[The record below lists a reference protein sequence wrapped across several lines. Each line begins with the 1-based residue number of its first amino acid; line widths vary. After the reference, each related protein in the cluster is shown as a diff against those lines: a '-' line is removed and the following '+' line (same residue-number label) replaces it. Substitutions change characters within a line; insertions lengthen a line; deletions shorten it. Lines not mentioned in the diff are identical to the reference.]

1 MALADLLARLKA
13 HIASEGA
20 LLPAQEE
27 AVFSDAAL
35 TLVGAGAGTG
45 KTHTLSWRFIGA
57 LLREE
62 TRPKD
67 ILTLTFTDKAANEM
81 RERIGRLFAALRP
94 VLDPGGTELAS
105 IAAELQEAQ
114 ISTIHAFALNIVREE
129 ALFLPS
135 GLGAR
140 PVSPPEAE
148 LFTARAEKAL
158 DTLDFGWFTRNL
170 PQGRNS
176 GDFLDTSAEEDLADA
191 VTEYS
196 PEAAV
201 SFALSLADLLE
212 SRGESPEKLLKRADD
227 PHYFDAVKERI
238 RDICLPLCREVAG
251 AWADVF
257 AQLPSSL
264 PGKSAFNERLDALR
278 KDWPADALPPEEPE
292 GLLAFA
298 TRLFDGILGNLK
310 GATTSGSGKLAQET
324 LGCSFAEHRERFGT
338 LWTGLR
344 FLSQEPPEF
353 DVRLRSVLL
362 RTSAMVWETY
372 REFRRRRGLL
382 SYDDMIRLAAEI
394 AASENP
400 ARSVRTFRE
409 ILVDEYQDT
418 NPLQDRLIDSVAAE
432 GCRRFLVG
440 DPKQSIYRFRHADP
454 TLFQVNSPARKGR
467 GRPRPARFSAGEGPL
482 GGGERIASP
491 SAQTRYIPLQTSFR
505 TRPALLKEIN
515 GLFGDIWRNGIAS
528 TLPTPYEELLFP
540 ENPEMRKLREETS
553 LPPVLPIFRRQREG
567 EPVAETRKRV
577 AHALGEKLLELHGQP
592 VWSKENKQMRP
603 AEWRDIAILVPSRS
617 SFAALEETLHPLF
630 GIPVAF
636 EKGKRYFDRGEIGD
650 LTTSIRMLAF
660 PEDRAAALGFLAS
673 PFSGLNME
681 QFARFLG
688 PEAPALAEVFPETAG
703 RIEELRSVARYSGL
717 FAALVLLLKDQ
728 SFLGAYPL
736 WNRKSALANLWK
748 GLDLVREYENVFG
761 NDPAGCAAYVAR
773 MAGRKG
779 AGEES
784 TPLGEEEDVVRVLT
798 VHSAKGLEFPI
809 TVVMDLNNTPGG
821 GGGRG
826 ALVPSA
832 LLGAG
837 ASRHPEA
844 WSEKSLS
851 ETGKIARFLEDTEV
865 GEEWERLFY
874 VAATRAKDCLVL
886 CSPCGMKENVPSPV
900 SGSWL
905 SLLRPEIPED
915 ETERTTSRRTPRERE
930 ERKQGNSVPP
940 PAAGPRSVERMSA
953 TSYSL
958 FRYCP
963 AAWRMKFR
971 QGIEMTWELPSSE
984 EAGGADL
991 GSLAHWVLSRWNF
1004 RADSLD
1010 DLLDEQHPRLP
1021 QGLRPAWRDER
1032 GRNALKGWL
1041 ERFAELPAGRK
1052 LAGLHETLSLRREL
1066 PFRARLDGSAGSVHL
1081 IGSVD
1086 VLWVEGDTVHIRDYK
1101 ITAGEIDGSAA
1112 WEILYREQLLFYG
1125 YAASLAFP
1133 GRKQDIGLLHLREGC
1148 EGERIEPP
1156 ASWAEVGDSILSAAS
1171 VCATGP
1177 FPAAA
1182 ERCPG
1187 CFFRLD
1193 CPYRS
1198 GNVAER

>member
-1 MALADLLARLKA
+1 MAGGDLLARLKA

-45 KTHTLSWRFIGA
+45 KTHTLSWRFIRA
-57 LLREE
+57 LLREDV
-62 TRPKD
+62 RPRD

-81 RERIGRLFAALRP
+81 RERIGELFTKLRT
-94 VLDPGGTELAS
+94 VLDPGGNELAS
-105 IAAELQEAQ
+105 VAAELQEAQ
-114 ISTIHAFALNIVREE
+114 ISTIHAFALNIIREE

-170 PQGRNS
+170 PQGTSS
-176 GDFLDTSAEEDLADA
+176 GDFLDTAAGEYLADA

-212 SRGESPEKLLKRADD
+212 SRGESPRELLQRADD
-227 PHYFDAVKERI
+227 PHYFDAVKNRI

-251 AWADVF
+251 DWERVF
-257 AQLPSSL
+257 AQLPSAL

-278 KDWPADALPPEEPE
+278 KEWPEDALPPEEPD

-298 TRLFDGILGNLK
+298 TRLFDGILGNLR
-310 GATTSGSGKLAQET
+310 GATTSQSGKLAQEA

-382 SYDDMIRLAAEI
+382 SYDDMIRLAADI
-394 AASENP
+394 AASENS
-400 ARSVRTFRE
+400 ARSVRSFRE

-454 TLFQVNSPARKGR
+454 TLF
-467 GRPRPARFSAGEGPL
+467 
-482 GGGERIASP
+482 GERIASP
-491 SAQTRYIPLQTSFR
+491 SEETRYIPLQTSFR

-515 GLFGDIWRNGIAS
+515 GLFGGIWRNGIAS

-540 ENPEMRKLREETS
+540 ENPEMRELREETS
-553 LPPVLPIFRRQREG
+553 LPPLLPVFRRQREN

-577 AHALGEKLLELHGQP
+577 ALALGEKLLELHGQP
-592 VWSKENKQMRP
+592 VWNKKNKQMLP
-603 AEWRDIAILVPSRS
+603 AEWRDMTILVPSRS

-650 LTTSIRMLAF
+650 LTTAIRMLAF
-660 PEDRAAALGFLAS
+660 PDDRAAALGFLAS

-688 PEAPALAEVFPETAG
+688 PEAPSLAEVFPETAA

-798 VHSAKGLEFPI
+798 VHGAKGLEFPI

-844 WSEKSLS
+844 WSEKSAS
-851 ETGKIARFLEDTEV
+851 ETGKIARFLEDVEV
-865 GEEWERLFY
+865 REEWERLFY
-874 VAATRAKDCLVL
+874 VAATRAMDCLVL
-886 CSPCGMKENVPSPV
+886 CSPCGMKEDAPSPV

-905 SLLRPEIPED
+905 SLLHPEIPED
-915 ETERTTSRRTPRERE
+915 EPEQMPLRRTPREE
-930 ERKQGNSVPP
+930 ERKQSVSVHPP
-940 PAAGPRSVERMSA
+940 VAAPRFVERMSA

-991 GSLAHWVLSRWNF
+991 GSLAHWLLSRWDF
-1004 RADSLD
+1004 RAASLPA
-1010 DLLDEQHPRLP
+1010 LIDEQHPRLP

-1041 ERFAELPAGRK
+1041 ERFAELPEGRK
-1052 LAGLHETLSLRREL
+1052 LAALHQTLSLRREL
-1066 PFRARLDGSAGSVHL
+1066 PFRVQIEGGAGSIRLV
-1081 IGSVD
+1081 GSVD
-1086 VLWVEGDTVHIRDYK
+1086 VLWVEGDTVYIRDYK
-1101 ITAGEIDGSAA
+1101 ITAGEIDGAAA

-1133 GRKQDIGLLHLREGC
+1133 GRKQDIRLLHLREGR
-1148 EGERIEPP
+1148 EGERIKTP
-1156 ASWAEVGDSILSAAS
+1156 ASWNEVGGSILSAAS
-1171 VCATGP
+1171 SCATGP

-1182 ERCPG
+1182 DRCPR

-1193 CPYRS
+1193 CPYRIEIS
-1198 GNVAER
+1198 TGE